1 MDIVVQIGPR
11 HGAAPKVAYRWDA
24 DTDILSVQLRPPHA
38 QGGASGSIEVE
49 GADGSWIIFDVA
61 DGQINGME
69 IVVWPEV
76 HKRSMLVP
84 PAKVAEGSVRFPSRG
99 SVPEVTAVE
108 VETSMAAESDA
119 EQRILHF
126 RLGSLRESTAVR
138 LAHDL
143 LLEVDA
149 TNHVAG
155 LWLLNV
161 PPFPR
166 EP

>member
-11 HGAAPKVAYRWDA
+11 TGAAPKVAYRWDP
-24 DTDILSVQLRPPHA
+24 DTDILSAQLRPAHA
-38 QGGASGSIEVE
+38 PNRGSGSIEVE
-49 GADGSWIIFDVA
+49 GADGSWLIFDVA
-61 DGQINGME
+61 DGHINGLE

-76 HKRSMLVP
+76 HKRAVLAL
-84 PAKVAEGSVRFPSRG
+84 PAKVAEGSVQLPSHG
-99 SVPEVTAVE
+99 SIPEVTANE
-108 VETSMAAESDA
+108 VETSIAAESDA
-119 EQRILHF
+119 EQRIFHF
-126 RLGSLRESTAVR
+126 RIGSLRESTAVR
-138 LAHDL
+138 LASDL